1 MKPTKIEKARLDG
14 KVVLCLNNDKLLAIN
29 TCMVGLDT
37 LQINGVGKQQ
47 KALVSICM
55 ELRTDLLQKAV
66 KTRQNDK
73 IFPIKLSYYKADAL
87 FKYLS
92 EYSIFFPDD
101 FGEYEN
107 NLIRLIKND
116 LHQQLL

>member
-1 MKPTKIEKARLDG
+1 MSKKLDKARLEG
-14 KVVLCLNNDKLLAIN
+14 KIILCLNNDKLLAIN

-37 LQINGVGKQQ
+37 LQINGVGKLQ
-47 KALVSICM
+47 KALVSICV
-55 ELRTDLLQKAV
+55 ELRTELLQKAV

-87 FKYLS
+87 FRYLN
-92 EYSIFFPDD
+92 EYSIFFPED
-101 FGEYEN
+101 FGEYET